1 MRIQI
6 LTRTICTTSFRKC
19 SKTSVAPSVIRKP
32 TKEVSNDENQTFV
45 DYLKI
50 RVKAGDGG
58 NGALSLLS
66 VKYKEFAGPD
76 GGNGGNGGHFIF
88 QASKQVNSLGHL
100 KPEMR
105 AEDGVSG
112 STLYRPGKNASHK
125 IVHVPVGTVF
135 RNLDREIVAELVKED
150 SMFLAAKGGIGGKG
164 NSFFR
169 SAERQTPL
177 SSELGGQGENFT
189 FDVGK
194 FFLQLFII
202 FPPNH

>member
-1 MRIQI
+1 MRVQI
-6 LTRTICTTSFRKC
+6 LIRNICTTSFRNC

-32 TKEVSNDENQTFV
+32 TKEISNDENQTFV

-50 RVKAGDGG
+50 KIKAGDGG

-105 AEDGVSG
+105 AEDGVPG

-125 IVHVPVGTVF
+125 IVKVPVGTVF
-135 RNLDREIVAELVKED
+135 RNLNREIVAELVKDD
-150 SMFLAAKGGIGGKG
+150 SMFLAARGGVGGKG

-169 SAERQTPL
+169 SAERQTPR

-194 FFLQLFII
+194 FFSLSF
-202 FPPNH
+202 FTY